1 MKKVLNV
8 ALWVVLYFV
17 AYLASEYIAFFCI
30 EFFTR
35 KS

>member
-8 ALWVVLYFV
+8 ALWVLYFV
-17 AYLASEYIAFFCI
+17 AYLASECIAFFCI